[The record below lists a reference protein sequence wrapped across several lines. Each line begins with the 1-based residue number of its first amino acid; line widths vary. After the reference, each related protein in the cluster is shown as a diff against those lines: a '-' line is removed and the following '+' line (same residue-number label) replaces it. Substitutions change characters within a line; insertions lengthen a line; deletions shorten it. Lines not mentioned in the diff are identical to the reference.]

1 VILKVA
7 VQIQSPGNVFGLRC
21 LASSTKQQE
30 QLFSSKGVVHPVTG
44 AHIDPQFSDT
54 LCEIAMVAWVAMD
67 QTIDAHQDARS
78 AG

>member
-1 VILKVA
+1 VVLKGA
-7 VQIQSPGNVFGLRC
+7 VQIKSFVNVVGLRC
-21 LASSTKQQE
+21 LASSTKKQQ